1 MKRSHPPSLTEGTN
15 NNNIQN
21 KTNKSS
27 ISEYNFQTLELI
39 ILLSMKSLLLIMC
52 IHLLIHSYTDTYYPK
67 EKFLR
72 ENICNVYKEREG

>member
-27 ISEYNFQTLELI
+27 ISEYNFQTLEFNHTI
-39 ILLSMKSLLLIMC
+39 I
-52 IHLLIHSYTDTYYPK
+52 
-67 EKFLR
+67 
-72 ENICNVYKEREG
+72 NVIIIKNAFQILDELY

>member
-39 ILLSMKSLLLIMC
+39 IPLSMKSLLKMP
-52 IHLLIHSYTDTYYPK
+52 SR
-67 EKFLR
+67 F
-72 ENICNVYKEREG
+72 